1 MVQQRECSFACMG
14 QQATSWVHLNKMSMA
29 PKRVSLLARVLV
41 AEVAEVVEVE
51 ADRLHLAVP
60 HDAGPG
66 ADVREDLGEAA
77 EDGPGAGV
85 REGPGEAAEDVLRH
99 HDVHHHHHAVAAEDQ
114 VDEDRG
120 GRHHGGRHHHEGVA
134 EDQVDEDRV
143 RHQVAELIGIL
154 FAVAF
159 RRHTAAACSMADGDL
174 FRLRASVQGC
184 ALASASPVADA
195 DAEAADAGGWSG
207 EAADV
212 KQSRPAHFL
221 ARVRLAAGLH
231 E

>member
-1 MVQQRECSFACMG
+1 MG

-85 REGPGEAAEDVLRH
+85 REGPGEAAEDALRH
-99 HDVHHHHHAVAAEDQ
+99 HDVHHHRAVA
-114 VDEDRG
+114 
-120 GRHHGGRHHHEGVA
+120 A